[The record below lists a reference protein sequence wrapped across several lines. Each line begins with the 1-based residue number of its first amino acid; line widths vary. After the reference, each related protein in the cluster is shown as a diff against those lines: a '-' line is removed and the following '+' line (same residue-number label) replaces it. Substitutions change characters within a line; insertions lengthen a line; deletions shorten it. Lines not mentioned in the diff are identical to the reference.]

1 MYKIIISPLAMED
14 LENINNYISNDNP
27 LVAQKVIA
35 KIFDTI
41 SNISIFPNIWK
52 KLEWEI
58 REIVEPN
65 YKFRIIYKIK
75 NEQIE
80 IEIISI
86 FKNKNS
92 F

>member
-1 MYKIIISPLAMED
+1 
-14 LENINNYISNDNP
+14 
-27 LVAQKVIA
+27 LVAQKVIE

-52 KLEWEI
+52 ELEWEI

-65 YKFRIIYKIK
+65 YKFRIIYKVK
-75 NEQIE
+75 GELIE

-86 FKNKNS
+86 FKNKNL

>member
-1 MYKIIISPLAMED
+1 MYKIIISPRA
-14 LENINNYISNDNP
+14 NNNLTEIKEYISLDNS
-27 LVAQKVIA
+27 LMANKVIE
-35 KIFDTI
+35 KIFNTI
-41 SNISIFPNIWK
+41 SNISLFPNIWK
-52 KLEWEI
+52 EI
-58 REIVEPN
+58 KWWFRELVEPN
-65 YKFRIIYKIK
+65 YKFRIIYRIK